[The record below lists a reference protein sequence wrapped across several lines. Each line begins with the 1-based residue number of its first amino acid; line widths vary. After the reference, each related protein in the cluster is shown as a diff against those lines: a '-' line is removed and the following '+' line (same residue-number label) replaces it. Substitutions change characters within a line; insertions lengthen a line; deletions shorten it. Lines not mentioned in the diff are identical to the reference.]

1 MPGGSSEFRGV
12 LCGSSPEVDSLG
24 LSQLGI
30 GENMQAVVTGG
41 CGFVGSHLCRRLLDV
56 GHDVIAIDNCVTGS
70 RANVSSIQN
79 HPGFRLIE
87 WDLLAGI
94 PDLPRIDFIYHLA
107 SPASPP
113 AYQRHAIPTLRVNAE
128 ATRNLLDLAS
138 RTGARMLFASTS
150 EVYGDPLSHPQRED
164 YRGHVS
170 SIGPRS
176 MYDEAK
182 RYGEALMMAY
192 HHDLGVETRIVRIFN
207 TYGPLMDPDDG
218 RVVSNF
224 IVQALRGHPLTIYGD
239 GLQTRSFQYVDD
251 LIEGIV
257 RLMASDFVEPVNIG
271 NPNEFT
277 MLELAEKILCATRSS
292 SRLEFRPLP
301 DDDPVRRRPDIS
313 RAKMILDW
321 EPMVSL
327 DVGLMKTIPS
337 FENALNLSSRPKS
350 VSEPAPLSVVSV
362 GSAN

>member
-1 MPGGSSEFRGV
+1 
-12 LCGSSPEVDSLG
+12 
-24 LSQLGI
+24 
-30 GENMQAVVTGG
+30 MQTVITGG
-41 CGFVGSHLCRRLLDV
+41 CGFVGSHLCQRLLAD
-56 GHDVIAIDNCVTGS
+56 GHEVIAIDNCVTGS
-70 RANVSSIQN
+70 ISNVSSVLDS
-79 HPGFRLIE
+79 PRFRLIE
-87 WDLLAGI
+87 WDLLTGL
-94 PDLPRIDFIYHLA
+94 PDLPQVDQIYHLA

-128 ATRNLLDLAS
+128 ATRNLLDLAY

-192 HHDLGVETRIVRIFN
+192 HHDLGVDTRIVRIFN
-207 TYGPLMDPDDG
+207 TYGPLMDPEDG

-224 IVQALRGHPLTIYGD
+224 IVQALCGHPLTIYGD

-277 MLELAEKILCATRSS
+277 MLELAEKVLCATQSR

-301 DDDPVRRRPDIS
+301 ADDPVRRRPDIS
-313 RAKMILDW
+313 RAKMLLDW
-321 EPMVSL
+321 EPVVSL
-327 DVGLMKTIPS
+327 DAGLMKTIPS
-337 FENALNLSSRPKS
+337 FETALDLNSSPKS
-350 VSEPAPLSVVSV
+350 GSDLAPTRVASV
-362 GSAN
+362 GRVN